1 MESQHARSRLRFRLF
16 ALIFFA
22 ALGGAAWYMISGG
35 RPAEPGGISSDEV
48 ALPAETPDPPA
59 VIPSDG
65 PSPGTGL
72 GIEGSEYFK
81 RQVTRSLKLIWL
93 YDKEAF
99 NFVRKYVYVVRSADK
114 TAFGM
119 HAGVPTVFVSEAN
132 TYKSDAWCA
141 GIIAHHAWHSYYR
154 SASNAA
160 EKRRS
165 APPPPGEKAE
175 WIENKI
181 PNPLEFD
188 ITTLRDITS
197 QEARAD
203 EFQLRVL
210 AAVGASRTE
219 INRVRRRDPRDL
231 SVSHDGSYSS
241 KP

>member
-1 MESQHARSRLRFRLF
+1 MESQHARSRLRFV
-16 ALIFFA
+16 ISSITFFA
-22 ALGGAAWYMISGG
+22 VLGGGAWYLLREGRFAGSGG
-35 RPAEPGGISSDEV
+35 AQESAAP
-48 ALPAETPDPPA
+48 LPPA
-59 VIPSDG
+59 APVAPDAVPSEG
-65 PSPGTGL
+65 PAPGAGL
-72 GIEGSEYFK
+72 AIEGSAYFK

-119 HAGVPTVFVSEAN
+119 HANVPTVFISETN

-141 GIIAHHAWHSYYR
+141 GIVAHHAWHSYYR
-154 SASNAA
+154 AASRAA
-160 EKRRS
+160 GRRRGV
-165 APPPPGEKAE
+165 PPPPGEKAE
-175 WIENKI
+175 WIEKKV
-181 PNPLEFD
+181 PNPLEYD
-188 ITTLRDITS
+188 ITTLRDITA

-210 AAVGASRTE
+210 RAVGASRAE
-219 INRVRRRDPRDL
+219 INSVSRRDPRDL

>member
-1 MESQHARSRLRFRLF
+1 MESAHARSRLRFALF
-16 ALIFFA
+16 SLVFFG

-35 RPAEPGGISSDEV
+35 RPAEPGGIVSDEV
-48 ALPAETPDPPA
+48 PLPPPQPVDPAAVPSEGPA
-59 VIPSDG
+59 
-65 PSPGTGL
+65 PGSGL
-72 GIEGSEYFK
+72 AIEGSVYFK
-81 RQVTRSLKLIWL
+81 RQVTRSLRLIWN

-99 NFVRKYVYVVRSADK
+99 NFIRKYVYAVRSADK

-119 HAGVPTVFVSEAN
+119 HAGVPTVFISEAN

-154 SASNAA
+154 AASRAA
-160 EKRRS
+160 ERKRRS
-165 APPPPGEKAE
+165 PPLPGEKAPE
-175 WIENKI
+175 R
-181 PNPLEFD
+181 PLNPLEFD

-210 AAVGASRTE
+210 EAVGASRAET
-219 INRVRRRDPRDL
+219 NRVRRRDPRDL

>member
-1 MESQHARSRLRFRLF
+1 MESAHARSRLRFALF
-16 ALIFFA
+16 ALAFFA
-22 ALGGAAWYMISGG
+22 ALGGAAWYLLSLG
-35 RPAEPGGISSDEV
+35 RPSEPAGIASDEV
-48 ALPAETPDPPA
+48 ALPPALPVDPSA
-59 VIPSDG
+59 VPSDG
-65 PSPGTGL
+65 PAPGSGL
-72 GIEGSEYFK
+72 AIEGSVYFR
-81 RQVTRSLKLIWL
+81 RQVTRSLRLIWN

-99 NFVRKYVYVVRSADK
+99 NFIRKYVYAVRSADK

-119 HAGVPTVFVSEAN
+119 HAGVPTVFISEAN

-154 SASNAA
+154 AASRAA
-160 EKRRS
+160 GRRRA
-165 APPPPGEKAE
+165 APPPPGERAE
-175 WIENKI
+175 WIESKV

-188 ITTLRDITS
+188 ITTLRDITA
-197 QEARAD
+197 QEAKAD

-210 AAVGASRTE
+210 EAVGASRAE